1 MNTLTTYLHY
11 PNGTQTATESPQG
24 RDTHGYEP
32 SRREQLITAHIVTQ
46 DEYSLYIYS
55 HSLVLKYK
63 HITLQYSRFTIG
75 NTAYPIHCIHQ
86 YQGSE
91 RQILNRLVSLRDEV
105 LNTYT
110 VDGLEIEYKIR
121 ETIKEMITL

>member
-11 PNGTQTATESPQG
+11 PHGTQTATTGPQG
-24 RDTHGYEP
+24 RDTTGYEP
-32 SRREQLITAHIVTQ
+32 SHREQPLTAHIVTQ
-46 DEYSLYIYS
+46 DDYGLYIDS

-75 NTAYPIHCIHQ
+75 NTAYPIHYIHQ

-91 RQILNRLVSLRDEV
+91 CQILNRLVSLRDEV
-105 LNTYT
+105 LNTFT
-110 VDGLEIEYKIR
+110 VDGLDIEYRIKRLLR
-121 ETIKEMITL
+121 EMKTL

>member
-11 PNGTQTATESPQG
+11 PNGTQTATIGPQG
-24 RDTHGYEP
+24 RDTTGYEP
-32 SRREQLITAHIVTQ
+32 SHREQPLTAHIVTQ
-46 DEYSLYIYS
+46 DGYSLFIDT

-63 HITLQYSRFTIG
+63 HISLQYSRFTIG
-75 NTAYPIHCIHQ
+75 NTAYPIHHIHQ

-105 LNTYT
+105 LNTFT
-110 VDGLEIEYKIR
+110 VDGLDIEYKIR
-121 ETIKEMITL
+121 RTIKEMITL